1 MWILDSLKMRKNDQT
16 PAIVTR
22 TGSYT
27 FAEVWKN
34 SECLARD
41 IEATGGKTPVVLY
54 GDKHPMM
61 IPTMMAALK
70 SGRAYVPVDISYPP
84 ERLRQ
89 IAAEVDACVIYN
101 YSDVE
106 LDLPFLIRNKKEIA
120 ELCRET
126 CEEDIPESHWVKDED
141 DCYILFTSGST
152 GKPKGVPITKA
163 NILNLLTFDYFY
175 TEGLTQCVLCQY
187 SFSFDPSGI
196 LIYFYLSLGKTLI
209 CVDKALFKDPPE
221 MVEWMAKNKISYW
234 ISTPSVIE
242 LCRKCSF
249 FNGETLPELKV
260 FNFGGEILTK
270 SMVEFLHEAF
280 PGVPVYNLYGPT
292 EATIQV
298 VGCEITDEMMAD
310 ENPLPIGYMMSEA
323 DYLIDSENNE
333 MPHDE
338 NNPGEFIIISKS
350 VSNGYYNDPEKTAKV
365 FFRAEDGRMAYR
377 TGDLVYEKNGL
388 LYFAGRK
395 DFQVKLSGYRIE
407 IEDVVN
413 NLVKIPFVQDSTV
426 LPVYDAGGKVK
437 CLVAF
442 VSIRPDHPEKN
453 KMKNTI
459 EIKKQLRTLVPS
471 YMVPQ
476 KILFL
481 DEFPLNVNGKI
492 DRKALAKMLEKQE
505 RTE

>member
-1 MWILDSLKMRKNDQT
+1 MWILDSLKMRKDDQT

-22 TGSYT
+22 NGNYT
-27 FAEVWKN
+27 FEEVWQY
-34 SECLARD
+34 SECIARD
-41 IEATGGKTPVVLY
+41 IEATGKKTPVVLY

-106 LDLPFLIRNKKEIA
+106 LDFSFLIRNKEEIA
-120 ELCRET
+120 GLCRET
-126 CEEDIPESHWVKDED
+126 CEEDIPESEWVRDED
-141 DCYILFTSGST
+141 NCYILFTSGST

-163 NILNLLTFDYFY
+163 NILNLLNFDLFY
-175 TEGLTQCVLCQY
+175 TKDLNQYVLCQF
-187 SFSFDPSGI
+187 SFSFDPSG
-196 LIYFYLSLGKTLI
+196 LMIYFYLNIGKTLI
-209 CVDKALFKDPPE
+209 CIDKALFKDPPE
-221 MVEWMAKNKISYW
+221 MVRWMSENRISFW
-234 ISTPSVIE
+234 CSTPSVIE

-260 FNFGGEILTK
+260 FNFGGEVLTK
-270 SMVEFLHEAF
+270 SMVRFLNEAF

-298 VGCEITDEMMAD
+298 CRCEITEEMMEAKD
-310 ENPLPIGYMMSEA
+310 PLPIGYMMSEA

-333 MPHDE
+333 LPHDE
-338 NNPGEFIIISKS
+338 NNPGELIIISKS
-350 VSNGYYNDPEKTAKV
+350 VSNGYYHDPEKTAKV

-377 TGDLVYEKNGL
+377 TGDLVYEKNRL

-407 IEDVVN
+407 IEDVAN
-413 NLVKIPFVQDSTV
+413 NLTKIPFVQDSAV
-426 LPVYDAGGKVK
+426 LPVYNADGKTEY
-437 CLVAF
+437 LAAF
-442 VSIRPDHPEKN
+442 VSLKPDYPEKN

-476 KILFL
+476 KLLFL
-481 DEFPLNVNGKI
+481 DKFPLNVNGKI
-492 DRKALAKMLEKQE
+492 DRKALTKLLEK
-505 RTE
+505 